1 MLILL
6 FSYCHQEKIHL
17 NTEKAFF
24 RMMVAIISSLI
35 MDILSL
41 AAMVCSSVLPDFLID
56 FVCKTY
62 IATLVYVALCGVLY
76 VCADIYKVNYLY
88 RMHTRYYLITAAA
101 GILLIYVLPIYRYCE
116 GMEMYTYGPATLA
129 TYGFVALFFASILLL
144 MQKYKAV
151 MNPRRRYAIHIWV
164 VIWLLAAVIQFIFKE
179 LLVVGFAGS
188 IGVMVIYFQLE
199 NPEAN
204 QDRRTGLYNQNA
216 LLQYTQ
222 QLYGKEASF
231 AFLSLIFSRSRVVNM
246 TSEEENR
253 VIMEVIRYLL
263 SVPGS
268 LAFKNAEDEVI
279 LLFHEEVL
287 ADNAEKMLRNRFD
300 SGWGKEQ
307 NIFVHPQW
315 IRMPDA
321 RITDRAEDILPLF
334 HYARKKANSLHDNST
349 VVINQAMLE
358 QMHEEKRMEHLIQD
372 AIEYDRIEVY
382 YQPIYS
388 MEKGSFTSA
397 EALIRLRDDEGNI
410 IPPGAFIDIAERN
423 GSILKLGEM
432 VFERVCMLL
441 QSCQPMQYGIQYIEV
456 NLSVVQCAYE
466 HLAENFIHIMKK
478 YRIDPS
484 WINLEITESASI
496 AAKNT
501 LIGNM
506 RQLMDY
512 GVSFSLDDFGT
523 GQSNLNYIVD
533 MPVKIVKFDRGMTL
547 SYFENGKA
555 KYVMDAAMHMIHGLK
570 LKIVS
575 EGIETKE
582 QFDTMCS
589 LGINYIQG
597 YYFSRPL
604 PASDFIDFIAKA
616 AAV

>member
-41 AAMVCSSVLPDFLID
+41 AAMVCSSVLPDFLIN

>member
-1 MLILL
+1 
-6 FSYCHQEKIHL
+6 
-17 NTEKAFF
+17 
-24 RMMVAIISSLI
+24 
-35 MDILSL
+35 
-41 AAMVCSSVLPDFLID
+41 
-56 FVCKTY
+56 
-62 IATLVYVALCGVLY
+62 
-76 VCADIYKVNYLY
+76 
-88 RMHTRYYLITAAA
+88 
-101 GILLIYVLPIYRYCE
+101 
-116 GMEMYTYGPATLA
+116 
-129 TYGFVALFFASILLL
+129 
-144 MQKYKAV
+144 
-151 MNPRRRYAIHIWV
+151 
-164 VIWLLAAVIQFIFKE
+164 
-179 LLVVGFAGS
+179 
-188 IGVMVIYFQLE
+188 
-199 NPEAN
+199 
-204 QDRRTGLYNQNA
+204 
-216 LLQYTQ
+216 
-222 QLYGKEASF
+222 
-231 AFLSLIFSRSRVVNM
+231 
-246 TSEEENR
+246 
-253 VIMEVIRYLL
+253 MEVIRYLL
-263 SVPGS
+263 SVPGC

-321 RITDRAEDILPLF
+321 RITDRAEEILPLF
-334 HYARKKANSLHDNST
+334 HYARKQTNGLHDNST
-349 VVINQAMLE
+349 IVINQAMLE

-397 EALIRLRDDEGNI
+397 EALIRLRDEEGNI

>member
-1 MLILL
+1 
-6 FSYCHQEKIHL
+6 
-17 NTEKAFF
+17 
-24 RMMVAIISSLI
+24 
-35 MDILSL
+35 
-41 AAMVCSSVLPDFLID
+41 
-56 FVCKTY
+56 
-62 IATLVYVALCGVLY
+62 
-76 VCADIYKVNYLY
+76 
-88 RMHTRYYLITAAA
+88 MHTRYYLITAAA

-129 TYGFVALFFASILLL
+129 TYGLVALFFTAILLL

-164 VIWLLAAVIQFIFKE
+164 IIWLVAAVIQFIFKE

-358 QMHEEKRMEHLIQD
+358 QMHEEKRMERLIQE

-397 EALIRLRDDEGNI
+397 EALIRLRDEEGNI